1 MTELIDVAGVALAS
15 GSIVATA
22 VWGVGKLNAAIV
34 GLRTEVKSLA
44 CQIERLAEH
53 HETTD
58 LKVANISERVVRLE
72 SMGH

>member
-1 MTELIDVAGVALAS
+1 MTDLLDVAGVAMAS

-44 CQIERLAEH
+44 CQIDRLAEQ

-58 LKVANISERVVRLE
+58 IKVANISDRVVRLE
-72 SMGH
+72 SVGH